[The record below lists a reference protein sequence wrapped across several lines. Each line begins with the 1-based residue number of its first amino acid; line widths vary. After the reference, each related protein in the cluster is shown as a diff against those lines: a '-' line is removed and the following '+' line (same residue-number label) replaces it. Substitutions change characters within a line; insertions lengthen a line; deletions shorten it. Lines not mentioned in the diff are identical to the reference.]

1 MAPDSII
8 VQWVGSLLLAL
19 LTGSWTTIPTD
30 QVTVDQA
37 TPIVFAAQ
45 WPVPGVAG
53 HRVDRIDL
61 AADGVARLG
70 GTSSIVSPRRSPGPG
85 TSN

>member
-19 LTGSWTTIPTD
+19 LTGSWTTIPAD

-37 TPIVFAAQ
+37 TPIVLAAQ
-45 WPVPGVAG
+45 WPVPGVSG
-53 HRVDRIDL
+53 HRVDRIYL
-61 AADGVARLG
+61 HANGVAHFG
-70 GTSSIVSPRRSPGPG
+70 GTSSIVSPRRGPGPG
-85 TSN
+85 TGN